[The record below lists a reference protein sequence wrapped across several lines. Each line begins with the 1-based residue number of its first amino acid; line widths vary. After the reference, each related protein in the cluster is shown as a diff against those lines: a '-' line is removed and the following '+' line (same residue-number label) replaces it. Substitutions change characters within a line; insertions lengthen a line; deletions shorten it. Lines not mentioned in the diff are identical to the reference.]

1 MDIPRD
7 PKPRKRKRA
16 IQLSIAIGAIVLV
29 TAGLRTLQPAAPSVD
44 SATVWT
50 DTVARGT
57 MIRQVRG
64 PGTLVPQQRRF
75 ITAVTAGRVE
85 KLNLLPGT
93 EVEPT
98 TSLMRLSNPDVE
110 VQLLQS
116 QQQLSNA
123 TATLI
128 QLRSTLQTQV
138 LTQQGLVAQTRTQHQ
153 QAQREYE
160 TNRALHERNPELVA
174 ANELAR
180 TRDAAEEL
188 TTRLEIETSRLQ
200 VFRESIDEQVR
211 AQEDQV
217 ERLRSIV
224 RFNQERLASLEVP
237 AGVGGMVADL
247 PVEEGEW
254 IQSGGT
260 LARIDQPGRLKAEI
274 RIPQTQA
281 QDIAVG
287 QAALIDTRND
297 TIQGTVTRID
307 PAVQNGTVT
316 IDVTLPD
323 ELPRSA
329 RPDLSVDGNVI
340 IDRLDDVVYM
350 GRPAYGQANS
360 RVGIFVLTAD
370 GTHAERRNVQLGR
383 SSVNEIEVVE
393 GLSPGDIVILSDMS
407 AWDGH
412 DRVRLRS

>member
-7 PKPRKRKRA
+7 PKPKKRKRA
-16 IQLSIAIGAIVLV
+16 IQLAVGVALLTAV
-29 TAGLRTLQPAAPSVD
+29 TLGLRQLQPAAPSVD
-44 SATVWT
+44 RATVWT

-57 MIRQVRG
+57 MVRQVRG

-75 ITAVTAGRVE
+75 VTAVTAGRVE
-85 KLNLLPGT
+85 QLNLLPGA
-93 EVEPT
+93 EVSEET
-98 TSLMRLSNPDVE
+98 VLMRLSNPDVE

-116 QQQLSNA
+116 QQQWSNA

-138 LTQQGLVAQTRTQHQ
+138 LTQEGVVATTRTQQQ
-153 QAQREYE
+153 QARREYE
-160 TNRALHERNPELVA
+160 TNQRLFDQNPELVA

-188 TTRLEIETSRLQ
+188 DTRLRVETERLG
-200 VFRESIDEQVR
+200 VLRASIDEQIQ
-211 AQEDQV
+211 AQQDQV
-217 ERLRSIV
+217 TRLSSIV
-224 RFNQERLASLEVP
+224 RFNQERLASLEVRASV
-237 AGVGGMVADL
+237 AGVVADM

-254 IQSGGT
+254 VQSGGT

-281 QDIAVG
+281 QDITVG
-287 QAALIDTRND
+287 QLALIDTRND
-297 TIQGTVTRID
+297 TIEGSVTRID

-323 ELPRSA
+323 DLPPSA

-350 GRPAYGQANS
+350 GRPAYGQANA
-360 RVGIFVLTAD
+360 RVGIFVLTED
-370 GTHAERRNVQLGR
+370 ESHAERRNIQLGR
-383 SSVNEIEVVE
+383 SSVKPYR
-393 GLSPGDIVILSDMS
+393 GRGGPPTGR
-407 AWDGH
+407 
-412 DRVRLRS
+412 DRHPLQHVHLGWT

>member
-1 MDIPRD
+1 M
-7 PKPRKRKRA
+7 
-16 IQLSIAIGAIVLV
+16 LV
-29 TAGLRTLQPAAPSVD
+29 TAGLRQLQPAAPSVD

-85 KLNLLPGT
+85 ILHLLPGAV
-93 EVEPT
+93 VEPT

-110 VQLLQS
+110 VQLLES
-116 QQQLSNA
+116 QQQMSNA
-123 TATLI
+123 SATLI
-128 QLRSTLQTQV
+128 QLRATLQTQI
-138 LTQQGLVAQTRTQHQ
+138 LTQEGLLAQTRTQQQ
-153 QAQREYE
+153 QAKRDYE
-160 TNRALHERNPELVA
+160 TNQALYERNPELVA

-180 TRDAAEEL
+180 TRDLAEEL

-200 VFRESIDEQVR
+200 VLRESIDEQVR
-211 AQEDQV
+211 AQEEQV

-224 RFNQERLASLEVP
+224 RFNQVRLASLEVP
-237 AGVGGMVADL
+237 AGVGGVVADL
-247 PVEEGEW
+247 PVEEGAW

-281 QDIAVG
+281 QDVAVG
-287 QAALIDTRND
+287 QVALVDTRND

-307 PAVQNGTVT
+307 PGVQNGTVT
-316 IDVTLPD
+316 IDVALPD
-323 ELPRSA
+323 ELPPSA

-370 GTHAERRNVQLGR
+370 RTHAERRNVQLGR

-393 GLSPGDIVILSDMS
+393 GLEPGDIVILSDMS

>member
-138 LTQQGLVAQTRTQHQ
+138 LTQEGLVAQTRTQKQ

-160 TNRALHERNPELVA
+160 TNQALHERNPELVA

-188 TTRLEIETSRLQ
+188 ATRLEIETSRLQ
-200 VFRESIDEQVR
+200 VLRESIDEQVR

-260 LARIDQPGRLKAEI
+260 LARID
-274 RIPQTQA
+274 
-281 QDIAVG
+281 
-287 QAALIDTRND
+287 
-297 TIQGTVTRID
+297 
-307 PAVQNGTVT
+307 
-316 IDVTLPD
+316 
-323 ELPRSA
+323 
-329 RPDLSVDGNVI
+329 
-340 IDRLDDVVYM
+340 
-350 GRPAYGQANS
+350 
-360 RVGIFVLTAD
+360 
-370 GTHAERRNVQLGR
+370 
-383 SSVNEIEVVE
+383 
-393 GLSPGDIVILSDMS
+393 
-407 AWDGH
+407 
-412 DRVRLRS
+412 

>member
-16 IQLSIAIGAIVLV
+16 IQLAIVVGGIALV

-85 KLNLLPGT
+85 ILHLLPGAV
-93 EVEPT
+93 VEPT

-110 VQLLQS
+110 VQLLES

-123 TATLI
+123 SATLI
-128 QLRSTLQTQV
+128 QLRATLQTQI
-138 LTQQGLVAQTRTQHQ
+138 LTQEGLVAQTKTQQQ
-153 QAQREYE
+153 QALREYE
-160 TNRALHERNPELVA
+160 TNQALYERNPELVA

-180 TRDAAEEL
+180 TRDLAEEL

-200 VFRESIDEQVR
+200 VLRESIDEQVR
-211 AQEDQV
+211 AQEEQV

-237 AGVGGMVADL
+237 AGVAGVVADL
-247 PVEEGEW
+247 PVEEGAW

-281 QDIAVG
+281 QDVAVG
-287 QAALIDTRND
+287 QVALIDTRND
-297 TIQGTVTRID
+297 TIQGTVTR
-307 PAVQNGTVT
+307 
-316 IDVTLPD
+316 
-323 ELPRSA
+323 
-329 RPDLSVDGNVI
+329 
-340 IDRLDDVVYM
+340 
-350 GRPAYGQANS
+350 
-360 RVGIFVLTAD
+360 
-370 GTHAERRNVQLGR
+370 
-383 SSVNEIEVVE
+383 
-393 GLSPGDIVILSDMS
+393 
-407 AWDGH
+407 
-412 DRVRLRS
+412 

>member
-16 IQLSIAIGAIVLV
+16 IQLSIAIGVVVLI

-93 EVEPT
+93 EVEAT

-128 QLRSTLQTQV
+128 QLRSTLQTQL
-138 LTQQGLVAQTRTQHQ
+138 LTQEGLVAQTRTQQQ

-188 TTRLEIETSRLQ
+188 TTRLELETSRLQ
-200 VFRESIDEQVR
+200 VLRESIDEQVR

-237 AGVGGMVADL
+237 AGVAGMVADL

-360 RVGIFVLTAD
+360 RVGIFVLTPD

-393 GLSPGDIVILSDMS
+393 GLQPGDIVILSDMS

>member
-16 IQLSIAIGAIVLV
+16 IQLSIVIGLVVLV

-85 KLNLLPGT
+85 QLFLLPGAEIDEQT
-93 EVEPT
+93 V
-98 TSLMRLSNPDVE
+98 LMRLSNPDVE
-110 VQLLQS
+110 IQLLQS

-123 TATLI
+123 TATLL
-128 QLRSTLQTQV
+128 QLRSNLQTQV
-138 LTQQGLVAQTRTQHQ
+138 LTQEGLVAQTRSLQQ
-153 QAQREYE
+153 QALRDYE
-160 TNRALHERNPELVA
+160 TNQRLYDQNPELVA

-180 TRDAAEEL
+180 TKDAAEEL
-188 TTRLEIETSRLQ
+188 ETRLGVETSRLEVLRASVDEQ
-200 VFRESIDEQVR
+200 IAAQDEQV
-211 AQEDQV
+211 A
-217 ERLRSIV
+217 RLRSIV
-224 RFNQERLASLEVP
+224 VFNQDRLGSLDVR
-237 AGVGGMVADL
+237 AGVSGVVADL
-247 PVEEGEW
+247 PIEEGQW
-254 IQSGGT
+254 VQSGGS
-260 LARIDQPGRLKAEI
+260 LARVDQPGRLKAEI

-281 QDIAVG
+281 QDVAVG
-287 QAALIDTRND
+287 QPALVDTRND

-323 ELPRSA
+323 DLPSSA
-329 RPDLSVDGNVI
+329 RPDLSVDGNVV
-340 IDRLDDVVYM
+340 IDRLDDVIYM
-350 GRPAYGQANS
+350 NRPAYGQANS
-360 RVGIFVLTAD
+360 RVGIFVMTED
-370 GTHAERRNVQLGR
+370 GTHAERRTVQLGR

-393 GLSPGDIVILSDMS
+393 GLEPGDIVILSDMS